1 MTASST
7 PNTPSPELFYQSHN
21 PEGNET
27 ILLIHGACGSGVE
40 FEESI
45 IPIKRA
51 GYHLLIPDLPAH
63 GQSITIAPFTVEYA
77 SSLLLDLITKHAHN
91 GAAHV
96 VGMSLGAHIAA
107 YMGARAGPAQI
118 LSLAACGY
126 NAFRPP
132 KLLVPLLV
140 PSVYALHHS
149 VQLVTKFRSEV
160 QQWNAGE
167 SSYALV
173 AEVIRTIFDPRPLR
187 AIPVR
192 TLVVVAAKPP
202 YLTMDSAESARRLFG
217 VVVGGREGGSRVAQ
231 HRGVRHPW
239 HVEEPVLF
247 AEMVVQWVRRE
258 QLGEEFEEI
267 E

>member
-1 MTASST
+1 MT
-7 PNTPSPELFYQSHN
+7 TPSTSHPDLFYESHN

-40 FEESI
+40 FEKSLI
-45 IPIKRA
+45 AIKEE
-51 GYHLLIPDLPAH
+51 GYHVLVPDLPAH
-63 GQSITIAPFTVEYA
+63 GQSITISPFTVEYA
-77 SSLLLDLITKHAHN
+77 SELLLSLISKHAHN

-107 YMGARAGPAQI
+107 YMGARAAQGQI

-149 VQLVTKFRSEV
+149 VQLATQFQKEIK
-160 QQWNAGE
+160 QWNAGE

-173 AEVIRTIFDPRPLR
+173 AEVIRTIFNPRELE

-192 TLVVVAAKPP
+192 TLVVVAMKPP
-202 YLTMDSAESARRLFG
+202 YLMTDSVDSGKRLFG
-217 VVVGGREGGSRVAQ
+217 VVVGGRGDGSGSRVAQ
-231 HRGVRHPW
+231 HRGVHHAW
-239 HVEEPVLF
+239 HLEEPVLF
-247 AEMVVQWVRRE
+247 AQTVVQWVRNG
-258 QLGEEFEEI
+258 QLREEFEEI